1 MTKAIAARQVG
12 CGFMTD
18 YAPGEHGSFLR
29 VVVNISTK
37 RQTVERMVREILSLK
52 RECSEASATP
62 GILRTQRADSIPKA
76 STRPTEPK
84 SCTE

>member
-1 MTKAIAARQVG
+1 VERNTAMTKVIAARLVG

-37 RQTVERMVREILSLK
+37 RQTVERMAREILRLG
-52 RECSEASATP
+52 RECWEALATP
-62 GILRTQRADSIPKA
+62 GILGT
-76 STRPTEPK
+76 
-84 SCTE
+84 